1 MLTTEIPSAPAEP
14 ASVSSHPLRVAVIE
28 DDNRLRRTVAEL
40 LQAEPGCEL
49 VGSFRTGE
57 SAVEALPALDPRVVL
72 VDINLPGMSGIDC
85 IRQLSPQLES
95 THFLMLTI
103 YQDSETIFAALAA
116 GAHGYLLKPVDPDEL
131 AAAVRSAGSGG
142 APMTSAITRKLIDF
156 FHQPMP
162 GQPAGDDTALA
173 PREREVLD
181 QLSCGLSYKEI
192 GEVMGCS
199 YSTINTHLQRI
210 YRKLHVRSRS
220 EAVAA
225 YFKLVPRGKPGAGP

>member
-1 MLTTEIPSAPAEP
+1 MPSAPATAWTSAP
-14 ASVSSHPLRVAVIE
+14 RRLRVAVIE

-40 LQAEPGCEL
+40 LQADPACDL

-57 SAVEALPALDPRVVL
+57 GAIEALPSLGPHVVL
-72 VDINLPGMSGIDC
+72 VDINLPGISGIDC
-85 IRQLSPQLES
+85 IRQLSPQLEAA
-95 THFLMLTI
+95 HFLVLTI

-131 AAAVRSAGSGG
+131 AAAVHSAGSGG
-142 APMTSAITRKLIDF
+142 TPMTSAITRKLIDF
-156 FHQPMP
+156 FQQSVP
-162 GQPAGDDTALA
+162 GHSASDDTALA
-173 PREREVLD
+173 PREREALD
-181 QLSCGLSYKEI
+181 LLSRGLSYKEI
-192 GEVMGCS
+192 AEVMDCS

-225 YFKLVPRGKPGAGP
+225 YFRLVPRGQ

>member
-1 MLTTEIPSAPAEP
+1 MSKPEIPSAPAEP
-14 ASVSSHPLRVAVIE
+14 AVVAPHPLRVAVIE

-40 LQAEPGCEL
+40 LQAEPGCDL

-57 SAVEALPALDPRVVL
+57 SAIEALPALDPHVVL
-72 VDINLPGMSGIDC
+72 VDINLPGISGIDC

-95 THFLMLTI
+95 THFLVLTI

-116 GAHGYLLKPVDPDEL
+116 GAHGYLLKPVDPDKL
-131 AAAVRSAGSGG
+131 AAAVRTAGSGG

-156 FHQPMP
+156 FHQQVP
-162 GQPAGDDTALA
+162 GQPADDETALA

-181 QLSCGLSYKEI
+181 LLARGLSYKEI
-192 GEVMGCS
+192 AEVIGCS

-225 YFKLVPRGKPGAGP
+225 YFRLVPRGQPGTAS

>member
-1 MLTTEIPSAPAEP
+1 MSAEP
-14 ASVSSHPLRVAVIE
+14 ATCAIPSRVAVIE
-28 DDNRLRRTVAEL
+28 DDNRLRRTVTQLLDAEL
-40 LQAEPGCEL
+40 GCQV

-57 SAVEALPALDPRVVL
+57 EAVEQLPALAPDVVL

-85 IRQLSPQLES
+85 IRRLSPQLEA
-95 THFLMLTI
+95 TRFLVLTI

-116 GAHGYLLKPVDPDEL
+116 GAHGYLLKPVEPEEL
-131 AAAVRSAGSGG
+131 SNAVHTASSGG

-156 FHQPMP
+156 FHHTRPEP
-162 GQPAGDDTALA
+162 VAAEETNLA
-173 PREREVLD
+173 AREREVLD
-181 QLSCGLSYKEI
+181 HLSRGFAYKEI
-192 GEVMGCS
+192 AAEMGCS

-225 YFKLVPRGKPGAGP
+225 YFRIVPKGRPPGRK